1 MTASTEPSLLD
12 LPGMP
17 AIPGLVARRFRDPG
31 DFERLAAVIVAANQ
45 HDDIPWMPT
54 ADTLRLELDGLVST
68 IDKHTD
74 LVMVEIDG
82 EPVAEAQVWR
92 IPRDG
97 ELVFEVGGHVIP
109 AYRRRGIG
117 RALLGEN
124 IRRARERVAADTT
137 GMAAVLGGFAD
148 ENEVAGRAL
157 LEGAGFELV
166 RHFFL
171 MRRPDLGTVP
181 EPSLP
186 ANLEVRPVTPDQYR
200 AVFDGE
206 AEAFRDHWGHREPT
220 EEDYRLTFEHPE
232 LDTSLWAVAWDG
244 DEVAGV
250 VQTWIWPEENA
261 RLGVSRG
268 WLERI
273 SVRRPWRRRGLGG
286 ALTAAAMVRLRERGI
301 TEAMLGVDAE
311 NPTGALGLYERLG
324 FVVDKRE
331 RAYRRAFEG

>member
-1 MTASTEPSLLD
+1 MAS
-12 LPGMP
+12 
-17 AIPGLVARRFRDPG
+17 RWR
-31 DFERLAAVIVAANQ
+31 
-45 HDDIPWMPT
+45 
-54 ADTLRLELDGLVST
+54 
-68 IDKHTD
+68 
-74 LVMVEIDG
+74 
-82 EPVAEAQVWR
+82 EAQVWR

-97 ELVFEVGGHVIP
+97 ELVFEVGGHVVP

-124 IRRARERVAADTT
+124 IRRARERAAADTT
-137 GMAAVLGGFAD
+137 GMPALLGGFAD
-148 ENEVAGRAL
+148 EREVAGRAL

-186 ANLEVRPVTPDQYR
+186 AGLEIRPVTPDQYR
-200 AVFDGE
+200 AIFDGE

-220 EEDYRLTFEHPE
+220 EDDYRLTFEHPE

-331 RAYRRAFEG
+331 RAYRRALEG